1 MSISGFR
8 RREIAVFLAR
18 LRGMC
23 YNADMAKT
31 VVVGMSGGVDSSV
44 AATLLKQQGY
54 DVIGLFMRNWHETD
68 EGGNCTAD
76 EDFYDVRRVCDGLG
90 IPYFSVDF
98 ADEYYDRVFK
108 KFLDEY
114 AKGRTPNPDVLCN
127 REIKFEPFV
136 AKARE
141 MGADF
146 VATGH
151 YCRIAHD
158 DGLNLLLRAADENKD
173 QTYFLNQVK
182 GEQLDNVL
190 FPIGHLLKPQV
201 RELAESFGIPTAKKK
216 DSTGICF
223 IGERNFRAFLSEY
236 LPMQKGEIR
245 GDDGVLLGEH
255 EGVFY
260 YTLGQRRGL
269 GIGGVDGADD
279 GRWFVVGKD
288 VAKNVLYVSQS
299 QESLFHNALMCE
311 NFNFISLKPEG
322 EEFECMA
329 RIRHRQPLQA
339 AKARLLPGG
348 GVEVAFE
355 RAQRA
360 IVEGQYVALY
370 QGEVCLGGGE
380 IDSKYDL

>member
-1 MSISGFR
+1 
-8 RREIAVFLAR
+8 
-18 LRGMC
+18 
-23 YNADMAKT
+23 MAKT

-44 AATLLKQQGY
+44 AAALLKQQGY

-158 DGLNLLLRAADENKD
+158 GGLNLLLRAADENKD

-245 GDDGVLLGEH
+245 GDDGTLLGEH

-339 AKARLLPGG
+339 ARARLLPGG
-348 GVEVAFE
+348 GVEVVFE

>member
-1 MSISGFR
+1 
-8 RREIAVFLAR
+8 
-18 LRGMC
+18 
-23 YNADMAKT
+23 MAKT

-44 AATLLKQQGY
+44 AAALLKQQGY

-245 GDDGVLLGEH
+245 GDDGALLGEH

-269 GIGGVDGADD
+269 GIGGVDGADGAALRRAD
-279 GRWFVVGKD
+279 AEGGGAMGGGKD
-288 VAKNVLYVSQS
+288 VGVSADTVKGKGVSVMEQAVLWDYRT
-299 QESLFHNALMCE
+299 AR
-311 NFNFISLKPEG
+311 G
-322 EEFECMA
+322 EEYE
-329 RIRHRQPLQA
+329 A
-339 AKARLLPGG
+339 ALKELEAGKR
-348 GVEVAFE
+348 
-355 RAQRA
+355 
-360 IVEGQYVALY
+360 
-370 QGEVCLGGGE
+370 
-380 IDSKYDL
+380 